1 MTPTHPTR
9 LGALAGSM
17 TRSVR
22 GAAMTFSQIVSERV
36 GMSVSH
42 VALADRESLQR
53 SLCALDEFSGGR
65 LCVVAQRM
73 RTADGQAAEALL
85 ALPEEGALL
94 IVRRML
100 GLADVSDELT
110 ELEQDAL
117 AEAGSIVIDA
127 CSGGLAGA
135 FGWKVEATQPRVA
148 LSSRDCGFGVDES
161 LQNALVTHLHIHL
174 SGLRVEGRVVLEMV
188 ADTALPAASRYSLSA

>member
-1 MTPTHPTR
+1 MMQAYPVR

-17 TRSVR
+17 TRAVR

-42 VALADRESLQR
+42 VALADRESLER

-65 LCVVAQRM
+65 LCVVGQRM
-73 RTADGQAAEALL
+73 RTADGRTAEALL

-100 GLADVSDELT
+100 GLADVADELS

-135 FGWKVEATQPRVA
+135 FGWKVEAAQPRVV
-148 LSSRDCGFGVDES
+148 LSSRDCGFGVGDS

-188 ADTALPAASRYSLSA
+188 ADTALPADTPHPLSA

>member
-1 MTPTHPTR
+1 MNSANSAR
-9 LGALAGSM
+9 LDALAGSM
-17 TRSVR
+17 TRSMR
-22 GAAMTFSQIVSERV
+22 GAAMTFSRIVAERV

-42 VALADRESLQR
+42 VALADRSALMR
-53 SLCALDEFSGGR
+53 SLCALDEYSGGR
-65 LCVVAQRM
+65 LCVIAQRM
-73 RTADGQAAEALL
+73 TTPGGGHAEALL

-100 GLADVSDELT
+100 ALPDVADELS

-135 FGWKVEATQPRVA
+135 FGWQVEAAQPRVA
-148 LSSRDCGFGVDES
+148 LVSGDIDYGLDEALHS
-161 LQNALVTHLHIHL
+161 ALVTHLQIHL
-174 SGLRVEGRVVLEMV
+174 NGLRVEARVVLEMF
-188 ADTALPAASRYSLSA
+188 ADSVLPAALEQRLTA